1 LRRFRNHLFSKNKT
15 MKQTILSIIHCLA
28 LTCVTHAQSSKADV
42 KALLKQ
48 LTGEFDNFQQVWQ
61 EKEDKIPDSLRHEH
75 IHSIFSPAEIPALG
89 QNLLFVK
96 QYMDGDTNK
105 IYRMRMYR
113 FSTDKKEK
121 AIRLDIFTFKE
132 EKYYLHAN
140 HNPLILK
147 HLNLNDFTN
156 TEGCAV
162 FWKREKNTF
171 IGYMKEKAC
180 NFVSKRSGKRI
191 YIMDSLQLTKEA
203 LWIRDEAT
211 DENGK
216 YVFGH
221 LGKIHH
227 KLMRCKPFKGWF
239 AVQKEGKEEKYE
251 FVGNLRLHD
260 QGWKQRVILPNGTVT
275 PYSIE
280 LSQVMYEKSI
290 AVLKLAVY
298 EEGKEK
304 AIAYTWTNPEAERIG
319 INLRKIQV
327 GFTLMSA
334 KN

>member
-1 LRRFRNHLFSKNKT
+1 
-15 MKQTILSIIHCLA
+15 MKQTILSILCFLLA
-28 LTCVTHAQSSKADV
+28 YVTDAQSSKNDV

-75 IHSIFSPAEIPALG
+75 IHSIFSAAEIPALG

-96 QYMDGDTNK
+96 QYMDGDTDK

-113 FSTDKKEK
+113 FSADKKEK
-121 AIRLDIFTFKE
+121 AIRLDIFTFKN
-132 EKYYLHAN
+132 EKLYFSAN

-147 HLNLNDFTN
+147 DLKIDDFTN
-156 TEGCAV
+156 SEGCAV
-162 FWKREKNTF
+162 FWKREKEAF

-180 NFVSKRSGKRI
+180 NFVSKRSGKHI
-191 YIMDSLQLTKEA
+191 YIMDSLRLTKDA

-227 KLMRCKPFKGWF
+227 KLLRCKAFKGWF
-239 AVQKEGKEEKYE
+239 AIQKDGKEDKYD

-260 QGWKQRVILPNGTVT
+260 QGWKRRVVLANGTVT
-275 PYSIE
+275 PYTIE
-280 LSQVMYEKSI
+280 LAQVMYEKTI

-304 AIAYTWTNPEAERIG
+304 AIAYAWTSPDAERIG
-319 INLRKIQV
+319 INLRKIQA
-327 GFTLMSA
+327 GFTLVNA